1 MSEDN
6 NIHNDRFLIERIREN
21 DMKSFDTLFAKYSK
35 KIYGFALR
43 YLKSEVDAEGVVQD
57 VFLYIWSSRTKL
69 KSDTNIRSYLFTITV
84 NLIKKVFRREAYQL
98 RFIEESSFLK
108 EDSSVDEQLEYAS
121 LLEEVDKL
129 IDKLPERRRN
139 IFIKSRKHGMSS
151 KEIARE
157 LGITAGTVDNQI
169 SEALKFL
176 RARIDTEM
184 LFLFPL
190 FFLL

>member
-1 MSEDN
+1 MTDKQHIVEEQLLIKKLIKGDTN
-6 NIHNDRFLIERIREN
+6 AFDLLFDR
-21 DMKSFDTLFAKYSK
+21 YSR

-43 YLKSEVDAEGVVQD
+43 YLKSEVNAEGVVQD
-57 VFLYIWSSRTKL
+57 VFLYIWNSRKNIRT
-69 KSDTNIRSYLFTITV
+69 DTNFRSYLFTITI

-98 RFIEESSFLK
+98 RFIEESSSPK
-108 EDSSVDEQLEYAS
+108 VDSSVDEQLEYAS

-139 IFIKSRKHGMSS
+139 IFIKSRKLSMSS

-176 RARIDTEM
+176 RTRIDTEM
-184 LFLFPL
+184 LLL
-190 FFLL
+190 LLVIFFN

>member
-1 MSEDN
+1 MSKDN
-6 NIHNDRFLIERIREN
+6 KIDNDSFLIEKIREN
-21 DMKSFDTLFAKYSK
+21 DIKSFDALFAKYSK
-35 KIYGFALR
+35 RIYGFALR

-57 VFLYIWSSRTKL
+57 VFMYIWSSRSKL
-69 KSDTNIRSYLFTITV
+69 KSDTNFRSYLFTITI

-98 RFIEESSFLK
+98 RFMEESPALK
-108 EDSSVDEQLEYAS
+108 ADNSVDEQLEYAS

-139 IFIKSRKHGMSS
+139 IFIKSRKLGMSS

-176 RARIDTEM
+176 RTRIDTEM
-184 LFLFPL
+184 LLLLALL
-190 FFLL
+190 FFL